1 MQTPWAIADRLGDYV
16 LAKNYYGR
24 PVLFENE
31 TDLHV
36 KPSRLLFNSAY
47 QDGPRTAAKGFKAKC
62 HVLQRYVESQRLS
75 RKKHATENITSLS
88 WETVWSRVSSL
99 PRVMGGARVYA
110 DIAWRY
116 LDNPLLSPVSNL
128 GVVQESELFEGI
140 TLQQL
145 GRRLAQVINTY
156 LLVGQ
161 VYGTATE
168 ADSNFEYNIT
178 APVEVGN
185 FVEVY
190 TVDWTWMALF
200 VVPWVILLASGIA
213 SIVFAYLVIG
223 PEILGYAFSIV
234 RDSKY
239 VNLPAEAGK
248 KEAFKVV
255 KIMGQKRLKYSYIDS
270 VAEDSQSLVGVGL
283 KNETNSIKILT
294 YNSGSTKTT
303 K

>member
-1 MQTPWAIADRLGDYV
+1 MDSVPQLRASKLNVMSCSAMLSHKSIALE
-16 LAKNYYGR
+16 LI
-24 PVLFENE
+24 
-31 TDLHV
+31 H
-36 KPSRLLFNSAY
+36 LL
-47 QDGPRTAAKGFKAKC
+47 PRTA
-62 HVLQRYVESQRLS
+62 LS
-75 RKKHATENITSLS
+75 LNS
-88 WETVWSRVSSL
+88 
-99 PRVMGGARVYA
+99 VY
-110 DIAWRY
+110 
-116 LDNPLLSPVSNL
+116 
-128 GVVQESELFEGI
+128 LF
-140 TLQQL
+140 

-200 VVPWVILLASGIA
+200 VVSCVILLASGIA
-213 SIVFAYLVIG
+213 SIVFAYLAIG
-223 PEILGYAFSIV
+223 PEILGYASSIV

-255 KIMGQKRLKYSYIDS
+255 KIMGQKRLKYNYIDS
-270 VAEDSQSLVGVGL
+270 VAEDSQPLVGVGL